1 MQDLVALDSEMVPDF
16 LLLDSMDA
24 LAKRKKKMQ
33 NETLQEKSDVPTR
46 GTTTPGGARD
56 AGVEATRRAG
66 VAGSGG
72 GRSDGVSDGHGT
84 RVPDSSTSKLQDLIA
99 LDAEMVP
106 DILLLDSMDAHAKR
120 KKMQN

>member
-1 MQDLVALDSEMVPDF
+1 MRLRNAKKKCKTKRYRKKVTYPRAEQ
-16 LLLDSMDA
+16 LLLEELVS
-24 LAKRKKKMQ
+24 
-33 NETLQEKSDVPTR
+33 
-46 GTTTPGGARD
+46 RD

-99 LDAEMVP
+99 LDSEMVP